1 MQPAAYGPFRFSLI
15 NRRPR
20 LRWPNDARIALW
32 VITNIEFF
40 ALDRAMPGDSNERPK
55 GNEGTPQ
62 VRHWSQ
68 RDYGNRVGIVRL
80 MELLRAHGIRSTV
93 ALNSD
98 VCDHHPEILEECIKL
113 NWEFMGH
120 CRTNTERLNEIPAE
134 QERQT
139 IKHVLARIT
148 DVTGS
153 RPVGWLGAGLQ
164 ETWNTLDLLIEL
176 GCLYVADWVNDDQ
189 PYTMHVAGKSIVSV
203 PYSYELNDMS
213 AIVRSKYTPGEFERM
228 IKDQFK
234 VLYAE
239 GAESG
244 RVMAIALHPFIMGQ
258 PHRIAALDRALTFID
273 GFAGVWKTTGSE
285 IARYYMASDFHI

>member
-1 MQPAAYGPFRFSLI
+1 MQPSPYGPFPFSLI

-20 LRWPNDARIALW
+20 LTWPDGARVALW
-32 VITNIEFF
+32 VIMNIEFF

-80 MELLRAHGIRSTV
+80 MDLLTRHGIRSTV

-98 VCDHHPEILEECIKL
+98 VCDHHPEIVEECVKL
-113 NWEFMGH
+113 GWEFMGH
-120 CRTNTERLNEIPAE
+120 NRTNTARLNEIPAD
-134 QERQT
+134 QEHDT
-139 IKHVLARIT
+139 IRHVLDRIARA
-148 DVTGS
+148 TGK
-153 RPVGWLGAGLQ
+153 RPVGWLGSGLQ
-164 ETWNTLDLLIEL
+164 ETWNTLDYLAAE

-189 PYTMHVAGKSIVSV
+189 PYTMHVGGRSIVSV
-203 PYSYELNDMS
+203 PYSYELNDMA

-228 IKDQFK
+228 IKDQFD

-239 GAESG
+239 GESSG
-244 RVMAIALHPFIMGQ
+244 RVMAIALHPFLMGQ
-258 PHRIAALDRALTFID
+258 PHRVPALARALQYID
-273 GFAGVWKTTGSE
+273 QFAGVWKTTGAE
-285 IARYYMASDFHI
+285 IASHYLKQTAA